1 MHFFL
6 NSIKCLIS
14 SEHFQLSY
22 AVNYDV
28 YFFGEGEGDFMFM
41 YVSMHKFDLSIPILP
56 SKRAMK
62 LPI

>member
-1 MHFFL
+1 M

-28 YFFGEGEGDFMFM
+28 YFFVEAEDFMFM